1 MSLPTVIDVGSC
13 VIRAGSANPEEP
25 PPVVTPACAR
35 DGASSR
41 GAGGGLGPS
50 VAALR
55 RGSVASIDA
64 LEAVLEYALYD
75 QLGWEYGDEGN
86 VLLAERKVRSGLVCV
101 ALCSCS
107 GLALSVSLLGLSP
120 VSSYRTITQGSAS
133 GDRTRRKRDGVRTRW
148 S

>member
-86 VLLAERKVRSGLVCV
+86 VLLAEPLMTSKVCLWPAFRALAQPGAYLRVCGSG
-101 ALCSCS
+101 
-107 GLALSVSLLGLSP
+107 
-120 VSSYRTITQGSAS
+120 
-133 GDRTRRKRDGVRTRW
+133 RRH
-148 S
+148 